1 MRRFSERISALFDP
15 ALIDLPKGTRVAV
28 AMSGGVDSSVTAAL
42 LKESGLDVVGV
53 TMRLLGGL
61 LPSASGCCGGPDMRD
76 AKRVADFLKIP
87 HHVLDFEQE
96 FEDEVVRPFAAAYAM
111 GETPSPC
118 IECNR
123 SLKFRHLLQTASEL
137 GAQALATG
145 HYARRL
151 KGAHG
156 PELHMGADPTRDQSY
171 FLFAL
176 SPQNLDRLRFPLG
189 AISKSEVRAYAARLG
204 LPVAS
209 KPDSQDICFVAENG
223 YAELVGRYQPQ
234 SLTPGEIVDE
244 QGCVLGRHKGL
255 AHYTVGQRRGLGL
268 GGGPPLYVLA
278 LDAGTGRLVVG
289 PKGSL
294 GRRNI
299 ILRDLYWLATER
311 AEASLQAAFRI
322 RSTRLPV
329 QGTLSRGPNAAARVV
344 LDEPEEGVA
353 PGQACVVYLGS
364 RVLGGG
370 WIEKDGINP

>member
-1 MRRFSERISALFDP
+1 M
-15 ALIDLPKGTRVAV
+15 IDLPKGARVAV

-42 LKESGLDVVGV
+42 LKECGLDVVGI

-123 SLKFRHLLQTASEL
+123 SLKFRHLLQTASDL
-137 GAQALATG
+137 GAAALATG

-151 KGAHG
+151 MGAHG
-156 PELHMGADPTRDQSY
+156 PELHMGVDPARDQSY

-176 SPQNLDRLRFPLG
+176 VPESLDRLRFPLG
-189 AISKSEVRAYAARLG
+189 GSAKDEVRAYAARLG

-223 YAELVGRYQPQ
+223 YAEMVGRYQPQ

-244 QGCVLGRHKGL
+244 AGRVLGQHKGL
-255 AHYTVGQRRGLGL
+255 VHYTVGQRRGLGL
-268 GGGPPLYVLA
+268 GGGPPLYVLE
-278 LDAGTGRLVVG
+278 LDAGSGRLVVG
-289 PKGSL
+289 PKSSL

-299 ILRDLYWLATER
+299 VLRDLYWLAPER
-311 AEASLQAAFRI
+311 AETSLGADFRI

-329 QGTLSRGPNAAARVV
+329 PGTLIREANKAVHVV

-353 PGQACVVYLGS
+353 PGQACVVYEGS

-370 WIEKDGINP
+370 WIAKDRNSP